1 MKLEKYI
8 DHTLLKPD
16 ATRDQIIQVCQE
28 AKEYGFASVCVNEYY
43 TARGAMSR
51 CVPSSAF
58 HWEHQQRR

>member
-16 ATRDQIIQVCQE
+16 ATKAEIIKVCQE

-43 TARGAMSR
+43 TALVAKELAGSE
-51 CVPSSAF
+51 V
-58 HWEHQQRR
+58 